1 MNCIKPASLL
11 LLAFVVSSPLMAQ
24 LEDSTILFSSLSQP
38 NDQTSTM
45 KIQETRGSGLPMR
58 TLIVPLSLITYGFF
72 SQSSE
77 DLRDFDVDIKNVVRR
92 DADFHTPIDNYLQ
105 YAPGVAVYAL
115 NVAGIKGKNNFRDRT
130 MILLLSNV
138 MMGITVQSIK
148 KITKVERPEGFGKNA
163 FPSGHTAT
171 AFAGAEFLRREYR
184 EVSPWY
190 GIAGYAVAATT
201 GILRMYNNMHWF
213 RDVIAGAGFGIL
225 STEAAYW
232 LEPIIAKKLFHKRKA
247 YPIDAAHF

>member
-1 MNCIKPASLL
+1 
-11 LLAFVVSSPLMAQ
+11 
-24 LEDSTILFSSLSQP
+24 
-38 NDQTSTM
+38 
-45 KIQETRGSGLPMR
+45 MR

-72 SQSSE
+72 SQASE
-77 DLRDFDVDIKNVVRR
+77 DLRDFDVNIKNVVRR

-130 MILLLSNV
+130 MILLLSNA
-138 MMGITVQSIK
+138 MMGMTVQSIK

-213 RDVIAGAGFGIL
+213 RDVMAGAGFGIL

-247 YPIDAAHF
+247 YPIYPARY